1 MGKATFKMVAAG
13 DGSPQSPSGYSFLVL
28 AHAIA
33 TVLLLITLVAAVWQF
48 MDWVVTPSCPG
59 DAAMSSVSSS
69 APTPTAAPAATTS
82 PVAPRSVRAG
92 ESRRTPGRTGVS
104 PTTPVASYQYS
115 AQAELALS
123 SRECPCP
130 HQRQLDKSSE

>member
-1 MGKATFKMVAAG
+1 LAGKATFKMVAAG
-13 DGSPQSPSGYSFLVL
+13 DGSPQSPSGYGFLVF

-33 TVLLLITLVAAVWQF
+33 TVLLLIVLVAGVWEF

-59 DAAMSSVSSS
+59 DAAMSSVASS
-69 APTPTAAPAATTS
+69 APAPAATTS
-82 PVAPRSVRAG
+82 PVAPRSVQAG

-123 SRECPCP
+123 SGECPCP

>member
-33 TVLLLITLVAAVWQF
+33 TVLLLIVLVTGIWQF

-59 DAAMSSVSSS
+59 DTALSSVSSS
-69 APTPTAAPAATTS
+69 APAPAATTS
-82 PVAPRSVRAG
+82 PVAPKSLQAG
-92 ESRRTPGRTGVS
+92 QSRRNPGRTGVP
-104 PTTPVASYQYS
+104 PTMPTAGHQYS

-123 SRECPCP
+123 SGDCPCP
-130 HQRQLDKSSE
+130 HQR

>member
-1 MGKATFKMVAAG
+1 LAGKATFKMVAAG
-13 DGSPQSPSGYSFLVL
+13 DGSPQSPSGYGFLVF

-33 TVLLLITLVAAVWQF
+33 TVLLLIVLVAGVWEF

-69 APTPTAAPAATTS
+69 APAPAATTS
-82 PVAPRSVRAG
+82 PVAPRSVQAG

-104 PTTPVASYQYS
+104 PTTPAASYQYS

-123 SRECPCP
+123 SGECPCP

>member
-13 DGSPQSPSGYSFLVL
+13 DGSPQSPSGYSFLVF

-33 TVLLLITLVAAVWQF
+33 TVLLLIVLVAGVWEF

-69 APTPTAAPAATTS
+69 APAPAATTS
-82 PVAPRSVRAG
+82 PVAPRSVQAG

-115 AQAELALS
+115 TQAELALS
-123 SRECPCP
+123 SGECPCP

>member
-1 MGKATFKMVAAG
+1 MAGKATFKMVAAG
-13 DGSPQSPSGYSFLVL
+13 DGSPQSPSGYGFLVF

-33 TVLLLITLVAAVWQF
+33 TVLLLIVLVAGVWEF

-69 APTPTAAPAATTS
+69 APAPAATTS
-82 PVAPRSVRAG
+82 PVAPRSVQAG

-123 SRECPCP
+123 SGECPCP

>member
-1 MGKATFKMVAAG
+1 LAGKATFKMVAAG
-13 DGSPQSPSGYSFLVL
+13 DGSPQSPSGYGFLVF

-33 TVLLLITLVAAVWQF
+33 TVLLLIVLVAGVWEF

-69 APTPTAAPAATTS
+69 APAPAATTS
-82 PVAPRSVRAG
+82 PVAPRSVQAG

-123 SRECPCP
+123 SGECPCP
-130 HQRQLDKSSE
+130 HQLQLDKSSE

>member
-13 DGSPQSPSGYSFLVL
+13 DGSPQSESGYSFLVL

-59 DAAMSSVSSS
+59 DTALSSVSSS
-69 APTPTAAPAATTS
+69 APAPAPAPAATTS
-82 PVAPRSVRAG
+82 PVAPRSVQAG

-104 PTTPVASYQYS
+104 PTTPTGLYQYS
-115 AQAELALS
+115 ARAELALS
-123 SRECPCP
+123 AGDCPCP
-130 HQRQLDKSSE
+130 HQR

>member
-1 MGKATFKMVAAG
+1 VGKTTFKMVAAG
-13 DGSPQSPSGYSFLVL
+13 DGSPQSPSGYSFLVF

-33 TVLLLITLVAAVWQF
+33 TVLLLIVLVAGVWQF

-69 APTPTAAPAATTS
+69 ASAPAATTS
-82 PVAPRSVRAG
+82 PVAPRSVQAG

-115 AQAELALS
+115 AQDELALS
-123 SRECPCP
+123 SGECPCP

>member
-13 DGSPQSPSGYSFLVL
+13 DGSPQSPSGYGLLVF

-33 TVLLLITLVAAVWQF
+33 TVLLLVVLVAGVWQF

-59 DAAMSSVSSS
+59 DAAMSSASSS
-69 APTPTAAPAATTS
+69 APAPAAMTS
-82 PVAPRSVRAG
+82 PVAPRSAQAG
-92 ESRRTPGRTGVS
+92 ESRRTPGRAGVS

-115 AQAELALS
+115 ARAELALS
-123 SRECPCP
+123 SGECPCP
-130 HQRQLDKSSE
+130 HLQQLDKSSE

>member
-1 MGKATFKMVAAG
+1 MTGKATFKMVAAG

-59 DAAMSSVSSS
+59 DTALSSVSSS
-69 APTPTAAPAATTS
+69 AVAAPARTTSLAPAAT
-82 PVAPRSVRAG
+82 
-92 ESRRTPGRTGVS
+92 
-104 PTTPVASYQYS
+104 ASGSYRYS
-115 AQAELALS
+115 AHAELALS
-123 SRECPCP
+123 SGDCPCP
-130 HQRQLDKSSE
+130 HQR

>member
-13 DGSPQSPSGYSFLVL
+13 DGSPQSESGYSFLVL

-48 MDWVVTPSCPG
+48 MDWVVTPSC
-59 DAAMSSVSSS
+59 
-69 APTPTAAPAATTS
+69 APVPAPAPAAATT
-82 PVAPRSVRAG
+82 PVAPWSVQAG

-104 PTTPVASYQYS
+104 PTTPTGSYQYS
-115 AQAELALS
+115 ARAELALS
-123 SRECPCP
+123 AGDCPCP
-130 HQRQLDKSSE
+130 HQR

>member
-1 MGKATFKMVAAG
+1 LAGKATFKMVAAG
-13 DGSPQSPSGYSFLVL
+13 DGSPQSPSGYGFLVF

-33 TVLLLITLVAAVWQF
+33 TVLLLIVLVAGVWEF

-69 APTPTAAPAATTS
+69 APAPAATTS
-82 PVAPRSVRAG
+82 PVAPRSVQAG

-123 SRECPCP
+123 SGECPCP

>member
-1 MGKATFKMVAAG
+1 LAGKATFKMVAAG
-13 DGSPQSPSGYSFLVL
+13 DGSPQSPSGYGFLVF

-33 TVLLLITLVAAVWQF
+33 TVLLLIVLVAGVWEF

-69 APTPTAAPAATTS
+69 APAPAATTS
-82 PVAPRSVRAG
+82 PVAPRSVQAG

-123 SRECPCP
+123 SGECPCP
-130 HQRQLDKSSE
+130 HQQQLDKSSE

>member
-1 MGKATFKMVAAG
+1 MGKATFNMVAAG
-13 DGSPQSPSGYSFLVL
+13 DGSPQSASGYSLLVL

-59 DAAMSSVSSS
+59 DTALSSVSSS
-69 APTPTAAPAATTS
+69 ALAPAPAPAATTS
-82 PVAPRSVRAG
+82 PVAPRSVQAG

-104 PTTPVASYQYS
+104 PTTPTGLYQYS
-115 AQAELALS
+115 ARAELALS
-123 SRECPCP
+123 AGDCPCP
-130 HQRQLDKSSE
+130 RQR

>member
-13 DGSPQSPSGYSFLVL
+13 DGSPQSESGYSFLVL

-59 DAAMSSVSSS
+59 DTALSSVSSS
-69 APTPTAAPAATTS
+69 APAPAPAATTL
-82 PVAPRSVRAG
+82 PVAPRSVQAG

-104 PTTPVASYQYS
+104 PTTPTGSYQYS
-115 AQAELALS
+115 ARAELALS
-123 SRECPCP
+123 AGDCPCP
-130 HQRQLDKSSE
+130 HQR

>member
-13 DGSPQSPSGYSFLVL
+13 DGSPQSPDGYCFLVL

-59 DAAMSSVSSS
+59 DTALSSVSSS
-69 APTPTAAPAATTS
+69 APAPAATTS
-82 PVAPRSVRAG
+82 PAAPRSVQAG
-92 ESRRTPGRTGVS
+92 ESRRTSGRTGMS
-104 PTTPVASYQYS
+104 PPTPTASYQYS
-115 AQAELALS
+115 AQAEPALS
-123 SRECPCP
+123 SGDCPCP
-130 HQRQLDKSSE
+130 HER

>member
-1 MGKATFKMVAAG
+1 LAGKATFKMVAAG
-13 DGSPQSPSGYSFLVL
+13 DGSPQSLSGYGFLVF
-28 AHAIA
+28 AHTIA
-33 TVLLLITLVAAVWQF
+33 TVLLFIVLVAGVWQF

-59 DAAMSSVSSS
+59 DAAMSSVSPS
-69 APTPTAAPAATTS
+69 APAPAATTS
-82 PVAPRSVRAG
+82 PVAPRSVQAG

-123 SRECPCP
+123 SGECPCP
-130 HQRQLDKSSE
+130 HQQQLDKSSE

>member
-59 DAAMSSVSSS
+59 DAAMSSVSSP
-69 APTPTAAPAATTS
+69 APAPAATTS
-82 PVAPRSVRAG
+82 PVAPRPVQAA
-92 ESRRTPGRTGVS
+92 ESRRTPGRTGMS

-123 SRECPCP
+123 SGECPCP